1 MGNKTK
7 FSMPIDQILANH
19 SGWSGV
25 RCKTCRRDTTKAQY
39 SYSMRYFKKPLCR
52 FCQSIEI
59 YNKKSYKTE
68 MSTQKKGSE
77 VTWR

>member
-1 MGNKTK
+1 MNNKTK
-7 FSMPIDQILANH
+7 ISMPIDRILATH
-19 SGWSGV
+19 SGWFGV
-25 RCKTCRRDTTKAQY
+25 YFRTCGIVTTNAQY
-39 SYSMRYFKKPLCR
+39 SYSMRFYKKPLCR

-68 MSTQKKGSE
+68 MSTQKKGGE